1 MSSNCAHPHE
11 GRGLKGR
18 VLAAE
23 LSAAEDRCADA
34 DQKLTPPRR
43 RVLELLLEAGQPVK
57 AYDLIAAFSPGG
69 APAKP
74 PTVYRALNF
83 LQGKGLVHRIESLN
97 AFVACTQHEHEHE
110 GQFLICSDCGKTEEL
125 ADESVSHL
133 LRDKATEHGFVLQQQ
148 TIELRGLCK
157 DCASE

>member
-1 MSSNCAHPHE
+1 MTNRSTTMPGKMTRTEADH
-11 GRGLKGR
+11 GVGLTETRRK
-18 VLAAE
+18 VFE
-23 LSAAEDRCADA
+23 LVI
-34 DQKLTPPRR
+34 K
-43 RVLELLLEAGQPVK
+43 AGQPVG
-57 AYDLIAAFSPGG
+57 AYRLLEAMQDKGTRVM
-69 APAKP
+69 P

-110 GQFLICSDCGKTEEL
+110 GQFLICSDCGKSEEL
-125 ADESVSHL
+125 ADESVSEM
-133 LRDKATEHGFVLQQQ
+133 LREKAEAHGFTLTQQ

>member
-1 MSSNCAHPHE
+1 MANRSTTMPGKMTRAEADH
-11 GRGLKGR
+11 GVGLTETRRKVFEL
-18 VLAAE
+18 VL
-23 LSAAEDRCADA
+23 
-34 DQKLTPPRR
+34 K
-43 RVLELLLEAGQPVK
+43 AGQPVG
-57 AYDLIAAFSPGG
+57 AYRLLEAMQDKGTRVM
-69 APAKP
+69 P

-110 GQFLICSDCGKTEEL
+110 GQFLICSDCGKSEEL
-125 ADESVSHL
+125 ADESVSEM
-133 LRDKATEHGFVLQQQ
+133 LREKAEAHGFTLTQQ

>member
-1 MSSNCAHPHE
+1 MRNRSTTMPGKMAHIDTDHV
-11 GRGLKGR
+11 GGLTETRRKVFELVIKAGQ
-18 VLAAE
+18 AAGA
-23 LSAAEDRCADA
+23 S
-34 DQKLTPPRR
+34 PR
-43 RVLELLLEAGQPVK
+43 LEAMQDKGTRVM
-57 AYDLIAAFSPGG
+57 
-69 APAKP
+69 P

-125 ADESVSHL
+125 ADEAVADM
-133 LRDKATEHGFVLQQQ
+133 LREKAGAHGFKLQQQ

>member
-1 MSSNCAHPHE
+1 MVNRSTTLPGHAVQSHADH
-11 GRGLKGR
+11 GVGLTETRRK
-18 VLAAE
+18 VFE
-23 LSAAEDRCADA
+23 LVI
-34 DQKLTPPRR
+34 K
-43 RVLELLLEAGQPVK
+43 AGQPVG
-57 AYDLIAAFSPGG
+57 AYRLLEAMQDKGTRVM
-69 APAKP
+69 P

-110 GQFLICSDCGKTEEL
+110 GQFLICSDCGKAEEL
-125 ADESVSHL
+125 ADESVSEM
-133 LRDKATEHGFVLQQQ
+133 LRDKATAHGFTLLQQ

>member
-1 MSSNCAHPHE
+1 MRNRSTTLPGKMTRAEADH
-11 GRGLKGR
+11 GVGLTDTRRK
-18 VLAAE
+18 VFE
-23 LSAAEDRCADA
+23 LVI
-34 DQKLTPPRR
+34 K
-43 RVLELLLEAGQPVK
+43 AGQPVG
-57 AYDLIAAFSPGG
+57 AYRLLEAMQDKGTRVM
-69 APAKP
+69 P

-110 GQFLICSDCGKTEEL
+110 GQFLICSDCGKSEEL
-125 ADESVSHL
+125 ADESVSEM
-133 LRDKATEHGFVLQQQ
+133 LREKAEAHGFTLTQQ

>member
-1 MSSNCAHPHE
+1 MRNRSTTLPGKMAHVDTEHV
-11 GRGLKGR
+11 GGLTETRRK
-18 VLAAE
+18 VFE
-23 LSAAEDRCADA
+23 LVI
-34 DQKLTPPRR
+34 K
-43 RVLELLLEAGQPVK
+43 AGQPVG
-57 AYDLIAAFSPGG
+57 AYRLLEAMQDKGTRVM
-69 APAKP
+69 P

-125 ADESVSHL
+125 ADESVSDL
-133 LRDKATEHGFVLQQQ
+133 LRDKASAHGFVLQQQ

>member
-1 MSSNCAHPHE
+1 MNDASTMALPKGATTASDQ
-11 GRGLKGR
+11 GTGLTEARRK
-18 VLAAE
+18 VLD
-23 LSAAEDRCADA
+23 LVI
-34 DQKLTPPRR
+34 K
-43 RVLELLLEAGQPVK
+43 AGQPVG
-57 AYDLIAAFSPGG
+57 AYRLLEAMQDKGTRVM
-69 APAKP
+69 P

-110 GQFLICSDCGKTEEL
+110 GQFLICFDCGKTEEL

-133 LRDKATEHGFVLQQQ
+133 LRDKASAHGFVLQQQ

-157 DCASE
+157 D

>member
-1 MSSNCAHPHE
+1 MRNRSTTLPGKMTSAEASH
-11 GRGLKGR
+11 GVGLTDTRRK
-18 VLAAE
+18 VFE
-23 LSAAEDRCADA
+23 LVI
-34 DQKLTPPRR
+34 K
-43 RVLELLLEAGQPVK
+43 AGQPVG
-57 AYDLIAAFSPGG
+57 AYRLLEAMQDKGTRVM
-69 APAKP
+69 P

-125 ADESVSHL
+125 ADESVSEM
-133 LRDKATEHGFVLQQQ
+133 LREKAEAHGFTLTQQ